1 MKKTGYLLLIMVCAG
16 LCACS
21 SPQRTAPIADR
32 SIITSSSVEA
42 PIDRNTIRY
51 TVKSGD
57 TLSQISR
64 RSGHSV
70 AELASWNHME
80 NLDDLKVGQV
90 IQVQPLNENYSA
102 AAQTASVESAAYVEV
117 RSIDAAKQ
125 ETQTTPIAASGS
137 TRKTETTSLPTAISS
152 ADSIQEVESISWSWP
167 VRGKLIAAFAAG
179 KNRGI
184 DIAGS
189 RGQKVLSAA
198 DGTVLHKGSMNGYG
212 NLVIIKHSDNVLSAY
227 AHNDKIL
234 VKEKQQI
241 KRGQQIA
248 EMGSTDS
255 DRVKLHFEIRYQGK
269 PVDPAKYLP
278 AQ

>member
-1 MKKTGYLLLIMVCAG
+1 MKKTGYPLLMIICAG

-21 SPQRTAPIADR
+21 SPQRTAPITDR
-32 SIITSSSVEA
+32 SVITSSSIEA
-42 PIDRNTIRY
+42 PIDRNVVHY

-70 AELASWNHME
+70 AELASWNHLE
-80 NLDDLKVGQV
+80 DLNDLKVGQV
-90 IQVQPLNENYSA
+90 LRVKPSDDGQSSA
-102 AAQTASVESAAYVEV
+102 VQTASVGTASHVEV
-117 RSIDAAKQ
+117 RSIDTARK
-125 ETQTTPIAASGS
+125 ETQAASATPKS
-137 TRKTETTSLPTAISS
+137 TRKTETVSSS
-152 ADSIQEVESISWSWP
+152 AVPASASDIKEVDGIGWSWP
-167 VRGKLIAAFAAG
+167 AQGKVIAAFAAG

-184 DIAGS
+184 DIAGT

-241 KRGQQIA
+241 RRGQQIA

-269 PVDPAKYLP
+269 PVDPVKYLP

>member
-1 MKKTGYLLLIMVCAG
+1 MKKTGYPLLMIICAG

-21 SPQRTAPIADR
+21 SPQRTAPITDR
-32 SIITSSSVEA
+32 SVITSSSIEA
-42 PIDRNTIRY
+42 PIDRNVVHY

-70 AELASWNHME
+70 AELASWNHLE
-80 NLDDLKVGQV
+80 DLNDLKVGQV
-90 IQVQPLNENYSA
+90 LRVKPSDDGQSSA
-102 AAQTASVESAAYVEV
+102 VQTASVGTASHVEV
-117 RSIDAAKQ
+117 RSIDTARK
-125 ETQTTPIAASGS
+125 ETQAASATPKS
-137 TRKTETTSLPTAISS
+137 TRKTETVSSS
-152 ADSIQEVESISWSWP
+152 AVPASASDIKEVDGIGWSWP
-167 VRGKLIAAFAAG
+167 AQGKVIAAFAAG

-184 DIAGS
+184 DIAGT

-241 KRGQQIA
+241 RRGQQIA
-248 EMGSTDS
+248 EMGSTDC
-255 DRVKLHFEIRYQGK
+255 DRVKMHFEIRYQGK
-269 PVDPAKYLP
+269 PVDPVKYLP

>member
-1 MKKTGYLLLIMVCAG
+1 MIICAG

-21 SPQRTAPIADR
+21 SPQRTAPISDR
-32 SIITSSSVEA
+32 STITSSSYEA
-42 PIDRNTIRY
+42 PIDRNTVRY

-70 AELASWNHME
+70 AELAAWNQISDL
-80 NLDDLKVGQV
+80 NDLKVGQV
-90 IQVQPLNENYSA
+90 IWVQAPTGETSGV
-102 AAQTASVESAAYVEV
+102 QTASVGTSSQVEV
-117 RSIDAAKQ
+117 RSIDSGSKGSQTAPASSAKST
-125 ETQTTPIAASGS
+125 TQTTAAASVSGGV
-137 TRKTETTSLPTAISS
+137 K
-152 ADSIQEVESISWSWP
+152 EVDGINWSWP
-167 VRGKLIAAFAAG
+167 ANGNIIASFAAG

-184 DIAGS
+184 DIAGTK
-189 RGQKVLSAA
+189 GQKVLSAA

-234 VKEKQQI
+234 V
-241 KRGQQIA
+241 QQIA
-248 EMGSTDS
+248 EMGRTDS

-269 PVDPAKYLP
+269 PVDPVKYLP
-278 AQ
+278 AR

>member
-1 MKKTGYLLLIMVCAG
+1 MKKTGYPLLMSICAG

-21 SPQRTAPIADR
+21 SPQRTAPITDR
-32 SIITSSSVEA
+32 SVITSSSIEA
-42 PIDRNTIRY
+42 PIDRNVVHY

-70 AELASWNHME
+70 AELASWNHLE
-80 NLDDLKVGQV
+80 DLNDLKVGQV
-90 IQVQPLNENYSA
+90 LRVKPSDDGQSSA
-102 AAQTASVESAAYVEV
+102 VQTASVGTTSHVEV
-117 RSIDAAKQ
+117 RSIDTARKD
-125 ETQTTPIAASGS
+125 TQAASATPKS
-137 TRKTETTSLPTAISS
+137 TRKTETVSSS
-152 ADSIQEVESISWSWP
+152 AVPASVSDIKEVDGIGWSWP
-167 VRGKLIAAFAAG
+167 AQGKVIAAFAAG

-184 DIAGS
+184 DIAGT

-227 AHNDKIL
+227 AHNDKSL

-241 KRGQQIA
+241 RRGQQIA

-269 PVDPAKYLP
+269 PVDPVKYLP